1 MVNKKTEG
9 LIIFLFFIL
18 LTPSVYAYT
27 TFVGIK
33 LISITGGPNF
43 FPSYYTNISIPAIGY
58 NKVIGPTAEGDY
70 DKWESGEVVF
80 TEAVDLIPGTIYTI
94 NILAPKATRYDK
106 PMVGGRYIVCHPS
119 NSLIHDYC
127 VYCKNSY
134 PFVWNDPREYCVEGL
149 ATGRCAGIGPGCVCT
164 SIDPSS
170 WYASSHIW
178 CWNETGYHN
187 FSLTFIA

>member
-80 TEAVDLIPGTIYTI
+80 TEVVDLTPGAIYTI
-94 NILAPKATRYDK
+94 NILAPKATKYSN
-106 PMVGGRYIVCHPS
+106 PTVGGLGIACHPS
-119 NSLIHDYC
+119 NSLIRDYC

-134 PFVWNDPREYCVEGL
+134 PFAWGDPSEYC
-149 ATGRCAGIGPGCVCT
+149 TGAGTYCSGVGPGCVCT
-164 SIDPSS
+164 STNSG
-170 WYASSHIW
+170 WYTSSHIW
-178 CWNETGYHN
+178 CWNETGYYS